1 MRPLA
6 CAFLLVAMT
15 ASGQVGTTP
24 GTPSAQK
31 PAPAAQA
38 SAAEAAPAYSY
49 NPENRRDPFVSLLR
63 RGRDTIR
70 RPDGKPLAGLG
81 SLLINEIALKGI
93 LQSKGDHIALAQG
106 VDNKTYLIRVNDR
119 LLDGYVRAIT
129 ADTVFLMQDV
139 NDPLSVTKQRE
150 VRKSLRGVV
159 EQK

>member
-1 MRPLA
+1 MRHLVL
-6 CAFLLVAMT
+6 AFLLMAVA
-15 ASGQVGTTP
+15 ASGQDKPRQAKPAAPPT
-24 GTPSAQK
+24 AQ
-31 PAPAAQA
+31 APAA
-38 SAAEAAPAYSY
+38 SAPPAYAY

-93 LQSKGDHIALAQG
+93 LQSRADFVALVQG
-106 VDNKTYLIRVNDR
+106 VDNKTYLVRANDR

-129 ADTVFLMQDV
+129 ADTLILMQDV

-150 VRKSLRGVV
+150 VRKSLRVMV